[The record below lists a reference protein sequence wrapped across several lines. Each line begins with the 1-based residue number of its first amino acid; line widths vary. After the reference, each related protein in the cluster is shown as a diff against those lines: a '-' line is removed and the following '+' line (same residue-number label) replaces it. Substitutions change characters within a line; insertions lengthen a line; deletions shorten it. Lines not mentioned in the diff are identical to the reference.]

1 MKKGIL
7 IVLLSFMLVFA
18 AFASGSTE
26 AKQTTITVAV
36 QSTPTMDYLVSII
49 PEFEAATGIKVI
61 ADLMPYDNLVE
72 KVTIDCT
79 SNTKQYA
86 AFWMEPTWL
95 GRFENE
101 LEDITKY
108 INDPVLG
115 KDFHLEDFSA
125 DFLNQTVRYN
135 GKLLGLPFEGCLL
148 VMAYR
153 VDLFEKYNIAVPKTY
168 DELLAAAKLI
178 GEKEKD
184 VYGITMMGKRGQP
197 VFYEYMPYMYGF
209 GAEFFDSNMNPTLN
223 TPEGVAALEYMIS
236 LAKYAPAGVTSF
248 GWEEAATAFMQG
260 NAAAGVLFTDW
271 LPSLKSPDECK
282 VYDKWNFAVV
292 PAGPKGQGS
301 PVGTVNLGV
310 NADCDEETKKAAFQF
325 INWATSS
332 AMQKRLA
339 VIGATP
345 TRNSVLTDP
354 EFKTADYK
362 YFQGIS
368 DTFAITRNPMSIPEF
383 FELNEA
389 LSIELSAAIA
399 GDKTAQKAL
408 DDAQAAW
415 VKIMKEAGY
424 IK

>member
-1 MKKGIL
+1 MKKGFL
-7 IVLLSFMLVFA
+7 IVLMCVLIASF
-18 AFASGSTE
+18 AFASGAGE
-26 AKQTTITVAV
+26 KKQTTITVAV

-49 PEFEAATGIKVI
+49 PEFEEATGIKVI
-61 ADLMPYDNLVE
+61 PDLMPYDNLVE

-115 KDFHLEDFSA
+115 KDFNLEDFSA

-209 GAEFFDSNMNPTLN
+209 GAEFFD
-223 TPEGVAALEYMIS
+223 G
-236 LAKYAPAGVTSF
+236 
-248 GWEEAATAFMQG
+248 
-260 NAAAGVLFTDW
+260 
-271 LPSLKSPDECK
+271 
-282 VYDKWNFAVV
+282 
-292 PAGPKGQGS
+292 
-301 PVGTVNLGV
+301 
-310 NADCDEETKKAAFQF
+310 
-325 INWATSS
+325 
-332 AMQKRLA
+332 
-339 VIGATP
+339 
-345 TRNSVLTDP
+345 
-354 EFKTADYK
+354 
-362 YFQGIS
+362 
-368 DTFAITRNPMSIPEF
+368 
-383 FELNEA
+383 
-389 LSIELSAAIA
+389 
-399 GDKTAQKAL
+399 
-408 DDAQAAW
+408 
-415 VKIMKEAGY
+415 
-424 IK
+424 